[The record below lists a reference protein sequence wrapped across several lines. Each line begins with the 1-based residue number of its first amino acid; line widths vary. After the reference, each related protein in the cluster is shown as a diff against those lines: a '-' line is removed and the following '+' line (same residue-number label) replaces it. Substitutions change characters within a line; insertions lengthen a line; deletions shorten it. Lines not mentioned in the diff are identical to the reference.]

1 MADDT
6 KRSSQTIASWV
17 QTAMLGITIVAAIM
31 HVGKRDQQLEQT
43 TVQVRELSSIV
54 SDLTKTSVGLSIR
67 TEQAEARLLEI
78 VDRLNKLERSIR

>member
-1 MADDT
+1 MPEET
-6 KRSSQTIASWV
+6 KRNSQTVASWV

-67 TEQAEARLLEI
+67 TEQAEVRLLEI